1 LANGSIPSIKGWGLV
16 KKRIGHDRLF
26 KELLETFFGEFVEL
40 FFPQVY
46 EAIDL
51 EHIKFLQQE
60 VFTDVTRGD
69 KHRIDILVETSLKGE
84 SGIVLV
90 HVENQASAQKDFA
103 ERMFIYFS
111 RLYQKHRCRVVPIA
125 VFTYPEKRNEPDRF
139 KLAFPFMSV
148 LDFHFLT
155 LELNKH
161 KWQDYIQSKNPVA
174 AALLSKMGYQKK
186 ERVQVKLEFLRMLV
200 RMELD
205 PARMTLLTGFFET
218 YLILNEEEERK
229 LEEEMGKVD
238 EKEAKRMIEITTS
251 WEEKGRVK
259 GQASILL
266 RLLKKKFG
274 NVPVEMENRV
284 MTMPTEKLQNLAEAI
299 FDLGTLDEVDN
310 FINR

>member
-1 LANGSIPSIKGWGLV
+1 M

-69 KHRIDILVETSLKGE
+69 KHRIDILVETRLKGE

-125 VFTYPEKRNEPDRF
+125 VFTYPEKRAEPDRF
-139 KLAFPFMSV
+139 KLAFPFMPV

-174 AALLSKMGYQKK
+174 AALLSKMGYQNK

-259 GQASILL
+259 GKAEGQASILL

-299 FDLGTLDEVDN
+299 FDLGTLNEVDN

>member
-1 LANGSIPSIKGWGLV
+1 M
-16 KKRIGHDRLF
+16 
-26 KELLETFFGEFVEL
+26 
-40 FFPQVY
+40 
-46 EAIDL
+46 
-51 EHIKFLQQE
+51 
-60 VFTDVTRGD
+60 FTDVTRGD
-69 KHRIDILVETSLKGE
+69 KHRIDILVETRLKGE

-90 HVENQASAQKDFA
+90 HVENQASAEKDFA

-125 VFTYPEKRNEPDRF
+125 IFTYPEKRNEPDRF
-139 KLAFPFMSV
+139 KLLFPFMPV

-161 KWQDYIQSKNPVA
+161 NWQDYIQSNNPVA

-229 LEEEMGKVD
+229 LEEEIGKVD

-259 GQASILL
+259 GRMEGRMEGRVEGKAEGQASLLL
-266 RLLKKKFG
+266 RQLKKKFG
-274 NVPVEMENRV
+274 YLPVEMENRV
-284 MTMPTEKLQNLAEAI
+284 MSMPVEKLQELAEAI
-299 FDLGTLDEVDN
+299 FDLETIDDVN
-310 FINR
+310 SFISK

>member
-1 LANGSIPSIKGWGLV
+1 M
-16 KKRIGHDRLF
+16 
-26 KELLETFFGEFVEL
+26 
-40 FFPQVY
+40 
-46 EAIDL
+46 
-51 EHIKFLQQE
+51 
-60 VFTDVTRGD
+60 FTDVTRGD
-69 KHRIDILVETSLKGE
+69 KHRIDILVETRLKGE

-90 HVENQASAQKDFA
+90 HVENQASAEKDFA

-125 VFTYPEKRNEPDRF
+125 IFTYPEKRNEPDRF
-139 KLAFPFMSV
+139 KLLFPFMPV

-161 KWQDYIQSKNPVA
+161 NWQDYIQSNNPVA

-259 GQASILL
+259 GRMEGRMEGRVEGKAEGQASLLL
-266 RLLKKKFG
+266 RQLKKKFG
-274 NVPVEMENRV
+274 YLPVEMENRV
-284 MTMPTEKLQNLAEAI
+284 MSMPVEKLQELAEAI
-299 FDLGTLDEVDN
+299 FDLETIDDVN
-310 FINR
+310 SFISK

>member
-1 LANGSIPSIKGWGLV
+1 M
-16 KKRIGHDRLF
+16 
-26 KELLETFFGEFVEL
+26 
-40 FFPQVY
+40 
-46 EAIDL
+46 
-51 EHIKFLQQE
+51 
-60 VFTDVTRGD
+60 FTDVTRGD
-69 KHRIDILVETSLKGE
+69 KHRIDILVETRLKGE

-139 KLAFPFMSV
+139 KLVFPFMPV

-161 KWQDYIQSKNPVA
+161 NWQDYIQSNNPVA

-229 LEEEMGKVD
+229 LEEEIGKVD

-259 GQASILL
+259 GRMEGRMEGKAEGKAEGQASLLL
-266 RLLKKKFG
+266 RQLKKKFG
-274 NVPVEMENRV
+274 YLPVEMENRV
-284 MTMPTEKLQNLAEAI
+284 MSMPVEKLQELAEAI
-299 FDLGTLDEVDN
+299 FDLETIDDVN
-310 FINR
+310 SFISK